1 MLIYMP
7 VVTML
12 FMVLVKKG
20 HVEVVKYLVEQGA
33 NIHTLNDRVLFA
45 AAWNGKWDIVKYLIS
60 QGANINADD
69 G

>member
-33 NIHTLNDRVLFA
+33 NIHTLNDRVLLQLLGMV
-45 AAWNGKWDIVKYLIS
+45 NGI
-60 QGANINADD
+60 
-69 G
+69 